1 MSTALSIKPTPA
13 DAPQSMAMKLLVRGL
28 LPDTLVRYGI
38 RRLLVERLR
47 EEDKGEPGAQR
58 RHLMELVERLKASP
72 IAINTGEANEQHY
85 ELPCD
90 FFQKVLGPHLKYSSC
105 YYLHPADTLEQAEAR
120 MLALTAERARLKDGD
135 RILELGCGWG
145 SLSLWMAGA
154 FPNSTITAV
163 SNSRTQKQFIDAR
176 AAERGLKN
184 LTIVTSDMNVLDF
197 PGGTAFDRVVS
208 VEMFEHMRNWPAL
221 LERIR
226 TWLHPSGKLFLH
238 VFSHAQFAYPYEDRG
253 PGDWMARYF
262 FTGGIMPSHRMIYN
276 FNEDLQVEKDWR
288 INGNHYSRTL
298 EDWLKNLDANRKPA
312 LALFDQVY
320 GPSES
325 LKWLVRWRVFLMACS
340 ELFSYRGGEEWGV
353 SHYLLQCS

>member
-1 MSTALSIKPTPA
+1 MTPLRE
-13 DAPQSMAMKLLVRGL
+13 KLLDRDL
-28 LPDTLVRYGI
+28 IPDAFIRAGI
-38 RRLLVERLR
+38 RQLLKTNLQEVSKL
-47 EEDKGEPGAQR
+47 DQPQFLAS
-58 RHLMELVERLKASP
+58 LAASP
-72 IAINTGEANEQHY
+72 IAIATAAANVQHY
-85 ELPCD
+85 EVPAE
-90 FFQKVLGPHLKYSSC
+90 FFALCLGPRRKYSSC
-105 YYLHPADTLEQAEAR
+105 LYEKPANTLAEAEID
-120 MLALTAERARLKDGD
+120 MLRKTCRHAQLEDGQ

-145 SLSLWMAGA
+145 SLSLWMARNY
-154 FPNSTITAV
+154 PKSTIVGV
-163 SNSRTQKQFIDAR
+163 SNSASQREYIQSQITQLGLTNLEIRTA
-176 AAERGLKN
+176 
-184 LTIVTSDMNVLDF
+184 DMNDF
-197 PGGTAFDRVVS
+197 DPRAQFDRVVS

-221 LERIR
+221 LKRIR